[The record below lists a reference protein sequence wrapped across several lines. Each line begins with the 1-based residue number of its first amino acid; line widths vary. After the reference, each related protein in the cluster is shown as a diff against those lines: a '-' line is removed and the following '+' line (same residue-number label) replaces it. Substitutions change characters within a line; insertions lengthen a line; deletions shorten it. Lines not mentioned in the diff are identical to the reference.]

1 MQPDYLS
8 HKRAVA
14 VSLLGLVLQLAM
26 AAALLIYGNP
36 LSGNDPP
43 AFTAAFFTLVGVV
56 AWLALLIVSDQHRR
70 ERLEAMEAEALSA
83 SGAAGSSVFDSGA
96 AAASSGG
103 EFRVAYRRLMG
114 LYRWFYP
121 GVSLLIAGALIG
133 LGVWRFL
140 ASGGVMDQ
148 RLPEVQPAY
157 GWGIAVGLFCAVA
170 GFVFARF
177 VAGMARQPVWK
188 SLRGGADFAVGTAL
202 LGLGIT
208 VAHFADLAGP
218 DTVFRWLHLVYPVFM
233 IVLGAEIVLNF
244 LLDLY
249 RPRRAGEL
257 PRPAFDSR
265 LLAFVSA
272 PDVVAR
278 SVGEALSYQFGYDIT
293 SNWFYRLMSRF
304 IGPLAGVAL
313 LVLWGMSALA
323 VVEPHQRGLITRF
336 GAVQREVGP
345 GLHLKMP
352 WPIDRVEI
360 PSFETRDDR
369 GRVVEVDRTVT
380 GIRTLNLASPPPA
393 RDRAVLWTNEHAGE
407 EVYYIVQPASSGD
420 GAEAA
425 GRDIA
430 LIAAEVPLRFRVSSV
445 EKYDRLAGAEAM
457 RTSLLTA
464 VAQREM
470 LRHLAPLSVLEVLGE
485 ARLRI
490 QVELRERIQR
500 AFDALGDG
508 GAGVEILSV
517 ELKGV
522 HPPRD
527 VAPSFE
533 KVLQAQQN
541 QEARLL
547 RAQADAI
554 QTLTRVVG
562 SVELATQIAEEHG
575 KLMRMRESGAPAA
588 QVAEQQTA
596 VQRLI
601 ERAGGSA
608 SASLATAR
616 AERWVKHMDARAR
629 AARYAGHLAGY
640 RAAPNVY
647 SASLYLEAL
656 RDAMKDSRVYIVPD
670 SVRMVLR
677 LEDREQGVDVFNPGA
692 PKE

>member
-8 HKRAVA
+8 HKRAVS

-26 AAALLIYGNP
+26 AGALMVYGNRYA
-36 LSGNDPP
+36 GDDPP
-43 AFTAAFFTLVGVV
+43 AFTAAFFTLVGAL

-70 ERLEAMEAEALSA
+70 ERLEAMDAESLAA
-83 SGAAGSSVFDSGA
+83 SGAAASSVFEAGA
-96 AAASSGG
+96 GAQGAGG
-103 EFRVAYRRLMG
+103 EFRVAYRRLLG
-114 LYRWFYP
+114 LYKWFYP

-140 ASGGVMDQ
+140 AAEGVMD
-148 RLPEVQPAY
+148 RRMPEVQPAY
-157 GWGIAVGLFCAVA
+157 GWGIAIGLFCAVA

-188 SLRGGADFAVGTAL
+188 SLRGGADFAVGSAL
-202 LGLGIT
+202 MGLALA

-218 DTVFRWLHLVYPVFM
+218 DTVFRWLHVIFPVFM
-233 IVLGAEIVLNF
+233 IVLGGEIILNF

-293 SNWFYRLMSRF
+293 SNWFYRLMSRY
-304 IGPLAGVAL
+304 IGPLVGVAAI
-313 LVLWGMSALA
+313 VLWGMSALA
-323 VVEPHQRGLITRF
+323 VVAPHQRSLITRF

-352 WPIDRVEI
+352 WPIDRVEV
-360 PSFETRDDR
+360 PVHETRDDR
-369 GRVVEVDRTVT
+369 GRIVQIDRTVT

-407 EVYYIVQPASSGD
+407 EVYFIVQPAPAG
-420 GAEAA
+420 EAA
-425 GRDIA
+425 GGSARDIA

-457 RTSLLTA
+457 RTGLLTS

-470 LRHLAPLSVLEVLGE
+470 LRHLAPLSVIEVLGE

-490 QVELRERIQR
+490 QTELRGRIQA

-508 GAGVEILSV
+508 GAGVEVLSV

-533 KVLQAQQN
+533 RVLQAQQN
-541 QEARLL
+541 QQARLL

-562 SVELATQIAEEHG
+562 SVDLATRIAEEHAA
-575 KLMRMRESGAPAA
+575 LTRLRESGAAPEKI
-588 QVAEQQTA
+588 AEQQTA
-596 VQRLI
+596 LQRLI
-601 ERAGGSA
+601 EQAGGSA
-608 SASLATAR
+608 SAQLASAR

-640 RAAPNVY
+640 RAAPSVY
-647 SASLYLEAL
+647 TAALYFEAL
-656 RDAMKDSRVYIVPD
+656 RDAMKDSRVYLVPD
-670 SVRMVLR
+670 RVRMVLR